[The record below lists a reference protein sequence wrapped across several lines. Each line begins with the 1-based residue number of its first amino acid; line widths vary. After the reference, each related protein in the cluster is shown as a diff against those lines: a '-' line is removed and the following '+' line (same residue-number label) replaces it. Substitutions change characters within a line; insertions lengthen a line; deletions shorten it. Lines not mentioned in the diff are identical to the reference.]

1 MNKIYDIK
9 KFLLLW
15 ITQSLSTLGS
25 SMTNFALV
33 IWSFETE
40 GSAFTTA
47 LLSVSSY
54 APYVLISI
62 FAGALS
68 EKWNKKKIMLVG
80 DAFAALCTACVLSL
94 MKTNHLEI
102 WHLYII
108 NALNGLMNTFQQ
120 PAADVAVSLL
130 TPEKYYQRVGG
141 LKAFS
146 YSVNSFLAPVFAA
159 ALMSTAGMEFV
170 IVFDLLTFT
179 IAFLT
184 LAFFIKIPNKNV
196 DEEIKES
203 ILKSAGDGIRFL
215 RNNRG
220 ILDLILFLAAINFTA
235 SVFNAALPALLLNV
249 GGEKAYGYVNGV
261 SGIAMLVGSI
271 IVTAMPE
278 PKSRIKVICNS
289 LLLAMSTENFILALG
304 KGIPVWCAGA
314 AVAWI
319 GIPVMNAN
327 MDVVLRRN
335 IPLQMQGRVYSARN
349 TLQFFTI
356 PLGYIIGGILVD
368 RVFEPF
374 MTGMPDNSVLALIFG
389 SGKGSEAAFLLLF
402 LGIIGVITCVIFRKD
417 KHIWDLEK

>member
-54 APYVLISI
+54 APYVLMSI

-120 PAADVAVSLL
+120 PSADVAVSLL

-170 IVFDLLTFT
+170 IMFDLLTFT

-184 LAFFIKIPNKNV
+184 LAVFIKIPNFNV
-196 DEEIKES
+196 DEDI
-203 ILKSAGDGIRFL
+203 
-215 RNNRG
+215 
-220 ILDLILFLAAINFTA
+220 
-235 SVFNAALPALLLNV
+235 
-249 GGEKAYGYVNGV
+249 
-261 SGIAMLVGSI
+261 
-271 IVTAMPE
+271 
-278 PKSRIKVICNS
+278 
-289 LLLAMSTENFILALG
+289 
-304 KGIPVWCAGA
+304 
-314 AVAWI
+314 
-319 GIPVMNAN
+319 
-327 MDVVLRRN
+327 
-335 IPLQMQGRVYSARN
+335 
-349 TLQFFTI
+349 
-356 PLGYIIGGILVD
+356 
-368 RVFEPF
+368 
-374 MTGMPDNSVLALIFG
+374 
-389 SGKGSEAAFLLLF
+389 
-402 LGIIGVITCVIFRKD
+402 
-417 KHIWDLEK
+417 

>member
-389 SGKGSEAAFLLLF
+389 SGKGSGAAFLLP
-402 LGIIGVITCVIFRKD
+402 
-417 KHIWDLEK
+417 

>member
-203 ILKSAGDGIRFL
+203 ILKSAGAGIRFL

-389 SGKGSEAAFLLLF
+389 SGKGSGAAFLLLF

>member
-40 GSAFTTA
+40 DSAFTTA

-203 ILKSAGDGIRFL
+203 ILSFHETGI
-215 RNNRG
+215 
-220 ILDLILFLAAINFTA
+220 DLP
-235 SVFNAALPALLLNV
+235 SVQ
-249 GGEKAYGYVNGV
+249 
-261 SGIAMLVGSI
+261 
-271 IVTAMPE
+271 T
-278 PKSRIKVICNS
+278 
-289 LLLAMSTENFILALG
+289 
-304 KGIPVWCAGA
+304 
-314 AVAWI
+314 
-319 GIPVMNAN
+319 
-327 MDVVLRRN
+327 
-335 IPLQMQGRVYSARN
+335 
-349 TLQFFTI
+349 
-356 PLGYIIGGILVD
+356 
-368 RVFEPF
+368 
-374 MTGMPDNSVLALIFG
+374 
-389 SGKGSEAAFLLLF
+389 
-402 LGIIGVITCVIFRKD
+402 
-417 KHIWDLEK
+417 